1 MLGKNDVF
9 PMIVNICLIF
19 GGLALFLAAGT
30 MPEPQLKIYVDDAA
44 MFLSDYMTLFVQ
56 SVILISF
63 AKMLHSNYSGGKKYR
78 CIGLV
83 IFGVGLI
90 VFGQF
95 VLHPFFV
102 EWANTSG
109 TIFIKLIKAMSA

>member
-19 GGLALFLAAGT
+19 GGVALFLVAGT
-30 MPEPQLKIYVDDAA
+30 MPEPQLKDYVDDAA
-44 MFLSDYMTLFVQ
+44 IFLSDYMTLFIQ
-56 SVILISF
+56 SVIFILF
-63 AKMLHSNYSGGKKYR
+63 AKISYSHYNGGKKYL

-83 IFGVGLI
+83 IFGLGLVI
-90 VFGQF
+90 LGQF

-109 TIFIKLIKAMSA
+109 TTFIKMIKAMSA